1 HLRANARAAT
11 GHHGH
16 AAGLNPVTHAHH
28 CGTRHDGPRRL
39 STLATMTP
47 APTDRPAPH
56 GPDHV
61 ANCSILFPDF
71 SVADA
76 AQAAANA
83 GYREVEF
90 WWPFAGEEPSESE
103 VENFARNVDEAGVRL
118 VAINLWAG
126 DIAAGER
133 GVLHERALS

>member
-1 HLRANARAAT
+1 
-11 GHHGH
+11 
-16 AAGLNPVTHAHH
+16 
-28 CGTRHDGPRRL
+28 
-39 STLATMTP
+39 
-47 APTDRPAPH
+47 
-56 GPDHV
+56 

-126 DIAAGER
+126 DMAAGER
-133 GVLHERALS
+133 GVLHERALSDGHIRAIRQLMDLTGVSMGNTLRRRWTRGDRGAAPQPARHRGRSARVHAAGRAPVR